1 MLKMYTKDK
10 KWIVVD
16 GERDLEF
23 DSSKDAWVYVFM
35 MRGIRPNAP
44 KAHESLHPVKS
55 LVPST
60 KPKEVILTVN

>member
-16 GERDLEF
+16 GARSLEF
-23 DSSKDAWVYVFM
+23 DNATDAWVYVFM

-44 KAHESLHPVKS
+44 KAPESLHPVKS
-55 LVPST
+55 LVPSM
-60 KPKEVILTVN
+60 KQKEIILTVN

>member
-16 GERDLEF
+16 SARSIEF
-23 DSSKDAWVYVFM
+23 ESSKDAWVYVFL

-44 KAHESLHPVKS
+44 KAPESLHPVKS
-55 LVPST
+55 LVPSMNT
-60 KPKEVILTVN
+60 KEIILTVN